1 MVNHSRCEYS
11 RNSKH
16 TLNINASS
24 DEKIRVREEFPK
36 AVLREN

>member
-1 MVNHSRCEYS
+1 MPAVNVVATQ
-11 RNSKH
+11 N

-24 DEKIRVREEFPK
+24 DEKIHVREEFPK